1 MSKTEEDF
9 HKALE
14 AKKTSILNLTE
25 SYSSKIINQGKH
37 EMQAYKELGSDWKI
51 NAKERRNKTTK

>member
-9 HKALE
+9 QKALE

-37 EMQAYKELGSDWKI
+37 EMQAYKELGVGLENKC
-51 NAKERRNKTTK
+51 KRKTKQNKT